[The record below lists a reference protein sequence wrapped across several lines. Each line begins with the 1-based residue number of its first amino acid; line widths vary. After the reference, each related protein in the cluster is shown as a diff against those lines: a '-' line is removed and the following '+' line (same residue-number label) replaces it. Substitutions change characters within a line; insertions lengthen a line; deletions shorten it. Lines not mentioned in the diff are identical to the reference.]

1 MGVCPQQG
9 WRHRWFLQAGAL
21 ALPARSNQRGARS
34 LLSSDVAPPRTRR
47 DGPTAGDR
55 GAEPGFA
62 RGLALREA
70 VPAHLRELD
79 AILGDATTGTVL
91 RATSGY
97 YDVAPDDHVVAP
109 ALAYRCRVRDRMRKD
124 LVFSESGAHA
134 KRVDT
139 VRRRN
144 VVEPIVAGDRVRFR
158 ASPVSGDVVP
168 EGIID
173 EILPR
178 TRALTRQAVTD
189 GKVPVGQTL
198 VANLDQIIV
207 VTSAG
212 EPGPRWGFVDRVLAS
227 CAATGF
233 DARICLNKVD
243 FGIDEDMIAEATWFV
258 RAGYPVHLTSAVT
271 GEGIEELRSATAGR
285 LSAFAGTSGVGKS
298 SLLNAI
304 EPGLSARVGAISRAT
319 GKGTHTTR
327 FAQVFPLA
335 GGGFL
340 ADTPGLRQLAL
351 WDVSDT
357 DLDRLFPEFAQY
369 LGTCRFGNCAHVT
382 DDGCAVRTAAESN
395 EINPRRYLSYVKLF
409 TDG

>member
-1 MGVCPQQG
+1 M
-9 WRHRWFLQAGAL
+9 
-21 ALPARSNQRGARS
+21 
-34 LLSSDVAPPRTRR
+34 
-47 DGPTAGDR
+47 
-55 GAEPGFA
+55 
-62 RGLALREA
+62 
-70 VPAHLRELD
+70 
-79 AILGDATTGTVL
+79 
-91 RATSGY
+91 
-97 YDVAPDDHVVAP
+97 
-109 ALAYRCRVRDRMRKD
+109 
-124 LVFSESGAHA
+124 
-134 KRVDT
+134 
-139 VRRRN
+139 
-144 VVEPIVAGDRVRFR
+144 
-158 ASPVSGDVVP
+158 P

-189 GKVPVGQTL
+189 GKAPVGQTL

-243 FGIDEDMIAEATWFV
+243 LGIDADMVAESTWFA
-258 RAGYPVHLTSAVT
+258 RAGYPVHLTSTTT
-271 GEGIEELRSATAGR
+271 GEGIDELRSATVGR

-304 EPGLSARVGAISRAT
+304 EPGLGARVGAISRST

-351 WDVSDT
+351 WDVSDS
-357 DLDRLFPEFAQY
+357 DIDQLFPEFAPF
-369 LGTCRFGNCAHVT
+369 LPLCRYGNCAHIS
-382 DDGCAVRTAAESN
+382 DDGCAVRAAAES
-395 EINPRRYLSYVKLF
+395 EMVNPRRYVSYVKLF